1 MLYAAVA
8 LWYMAATV
16 YMAVAIYYWL
26 FCVLEEEEHG
36 REPPGLNV
44 REEGDTKYSESGRW
58 KAA

>member
-26 FCVLEEEEHG
+26 SCVLEGDERG
-36 REPPGLNV
+36 REPPRINV
-44 REEGDTKYSESGRW
+44 REEGDTKDSESGL
-58 KAA
+58 

>member
-16 YMAVAIYYWL
+16 YMTVAIYYWL

-44 REEGDTKYSESGRW
+44 REEGDTKYSESGR
-58 KAA
+58 